1 MDETHLR
8 RRTYLNA
15 AGFFVFFWLMLF
27 VPAWTLDFWQ
37 GWVYWSIFLAAEV
50 FIILYF
56 LKKDPELIRSRLR
69 IGPSAEPERSQKIIQ
84 TFGGI
89 SYLLALVIA
98 GLDHR
103 FGWSSVSPYLAIA
116 GDFLILTAFYVVYLT
131 FRENHFTA
139 AIVEVQNGQT
149 VISTGP
155 YAWVRH
161 PMYAGTSLLVL
172 ASPFALGSLWALIP
186 SVLVIVG
193 IVLRLLEEEKFLNV
207 NLPGYREYCTKI
219 RFRLIPFVW

>member
-15 AGFFVFFWLMLF
+15 AGFFVFFWLILF

-37 GWVYWSIFLAAEV
+37 GWIYWSIFLAAEV

-89 SYLLALVIA
+89 SYLLVLVIA

-116 GDFLILTAFYVVYLT
+116 GDILILAAFYVVYLT

-186 SVLVIVG
+186 AFLVIAG
-193 IVLRLLEEEKFLNV
+193 IVLRLLEEEKFLGV
-207 NLPGYREYCTKI
+207 NLPGYPEYCTKT